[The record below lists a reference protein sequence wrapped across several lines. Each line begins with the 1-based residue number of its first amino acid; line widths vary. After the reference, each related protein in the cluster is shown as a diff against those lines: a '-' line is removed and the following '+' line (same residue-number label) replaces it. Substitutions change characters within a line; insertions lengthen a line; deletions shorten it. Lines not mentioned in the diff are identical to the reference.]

1 MHSIAVAAG
10 AYLDAWARKDL
21 DGIAT
26 HLHPDV
32 HFRAPMQELTGR
44 DKVLGAAARVFPL
57 LERLEKRAQFV
68 SEEAAVF
75 CYDFVCREPIGTSR
89 TAEWIRFEGGLI
101 RQIEL
106 FFDARPF
113 EAFQRAQA
121 PQRGTSQ

>member
-1 MHSIAVAAG
+1 MKSTADAAT

-21 DGIAT
+21 NGIAAR
-26 HLHPDV
+26 LHPEV
-32 HFRAPMQELTGR
+32 HFRAPMQEVAGR
-44 DKVLGAAARVFPL
+44 DNVLGAAERVFPL

-68 SEEAAVF
+68 SENAAMF

-101 RQIEL
+101 REIEL

-121 PQRGTSQ
+121 QRGAKQ